1 MNDQSTFRVVLRFC
15 NRETLRLDH
24 DVEIDRDARVVRVAG
39 GEIDEI
45 PFRDL
50 KAVFFFRR
58 SGEDPAAPEGG
69 SALTI
74 EFDDGEVIRGVS
86 TEYNPTLSG
95 FYLYPK
101 DEDRVERVFVVSSA
115 IVSIDVE
122 RL

>member
-1 MNDQSTFRVVLRFC
+1 MNEQSTFRVVLRFC
-15 NRETLRLDH
+15 NRETLRLHH
-24 DVEIDRDARVVRVAG
+24 DVEIDRDARFVRVAG

-45 PFRDL
+45 PFADL
-50 KAVFFFRR
+50 KAVFFFR
-58 SGEDPAAPEGG
+58 SGEDPAPPEGG

-101 DEDRVERVFVVSSA
+101 DEDRVERVFVISSA

>member
-1 MNDQSTFRVVLRFC
+1 MTEQTMFRVVLRFR
-15 NRETLRLDH
+15 NRETLRLDR
-24 DVEIDRDARVVRVAG
+24 DVEIDRDSRVVRVVD

-45 PFRDL
+45 PFDDL
-50 KAVFFFRR
+50 KAVFFFR
-58 SGEDPAAPEGG
+58 SGEDAPSPEGG
-69 SALTI
+69 SELTI
-74 EFDDGEVIRGVS
+74 EFDDGEVLRGIS

-101 DEDRVERVFVVSSA
+101 GEDRVERVFIVSSA